1 MPSKEEPEQHLVK
14 WLLNCNCATFT
25 ELYKNAVFKGLQ
37 KRLYFPLTEVL
48 KVECSLLEMKRWAS
62 DGIF

>member
-1 MPSKEEPEQHLVK
+1 MLRLQ
-14 WLLNCNCATFT
+14 NFT
-25 ELYKNAVFKGLQ
+25 KMQYLKDYK

-48 KVECSLLEMKRWAS
+48 KVECSLLEMKRWVF